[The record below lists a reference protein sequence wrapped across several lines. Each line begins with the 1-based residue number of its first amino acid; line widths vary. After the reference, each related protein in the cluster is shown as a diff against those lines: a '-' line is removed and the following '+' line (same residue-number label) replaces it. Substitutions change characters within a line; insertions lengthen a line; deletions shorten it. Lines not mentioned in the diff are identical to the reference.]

1 MFANNALL
9 AGGARVRVWIREQK
23 KDQKK
28 IKGTPRPLMAN
39 LYITTVSLKTCLLQ
53 CEFCAVTCAF
63 SYITGT
69 KTQCFNLYYRIC
81 CRHGSTVSGIDVT
94 SHWILVRE
102 VELLE
107 AHFCHQVSV
116 LHCSFLTWEQS
127 SHNLL
132 DSCGLV
138 DPSFSLGIYAW

>member
-1 MFANNALL
+1 MAPLCLALMS
-9 AGGARVRVWIREQK
+9 
-23 KDQKK
+23 
-28 IKGTPRPLMAN
+28 PLIG
-39 LYITTVSLKTCLLQ
+39 Y
-53 CEFCAVTCAF
+53 F
-63 SYITGT
+63 
-69 KTQCFNLYYRIC
+69 
-81 CRHGSTVSGIDVT
+81 
-94 SHWILVRE
+94 VRE

-132 DSCGLV
+132 DSCGLL